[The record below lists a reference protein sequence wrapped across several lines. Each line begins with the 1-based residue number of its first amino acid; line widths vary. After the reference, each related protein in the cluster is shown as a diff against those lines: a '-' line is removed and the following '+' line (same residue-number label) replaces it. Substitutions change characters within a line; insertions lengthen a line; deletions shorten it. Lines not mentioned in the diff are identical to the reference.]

1 MKLEVAC
8 FNLESVVVV
17 AKSNADRVEFCD
29 QFKTGGV
36 TPCIEKIKTARELFL
51 KELVV
56 MIRPRGGDFNYSETE
71 FDAMKA
77 SILEIKK
84 TGIDGFVFGILK
96 PDGTIDLDRNSQLLE
111 LAKPLPCSFHRA
123 IDYTNDYFEAINT
136 CITIGFKTIL
146 TSGHETKID
155 LGIESVKEAINRYG
169 NQIQM
174 MPGGGLRSANAR
186 NIKASTNATYFHT
199 SGIIDATEI
208 ANLEELNA
216 IKKCLSNEL

>member
-71 FDAMKA
+71 FDAMKT

-84 TGIDGFVFGILK
+84 TGIDGFIFGILK

-136 CITIGFKTIL
+136 CIKIGFKTIL
-146 TSGHETKID
+146 TSGHESKIE
-155 LGIESVKEAINRYG
+155 LGMRTAKEAIIQFG
-169 NQIQM
+169 NQIEI
-174 MPGGGLRSANAR
+174 MPGGSLRAANA
-186 NIKASTNATYFHT
+186 NLIKSITKANYYHT
-199 SGIIDATEI
+199 SAIIDESQI
-208 ANLEELNA
+208 ANLTEINTL
-216 IKKCLSNEL
+216 KDCLTNE